1 MDTAEPEATAPAA
14 QSNADSGTSK
24 TEKTDSA
31 PTEPSSSAAASA
43 SASAPGSRYNSRH
56 GRDGNNAG
64 RTGGHWDSTDHCDSF
79 FNPRF
84 SNSNNPYQRNRPP
97 NYRWQRNDYSD
108 RSYYGQERYS
118 RYERR
123 TSEDRHNW
131 GYNPTRNNGGDQIR
145 QFNRNPES
153 KELKETEIDCES
165 KRASKAGLQPLETQ
179 KKSKENPENKESP
192 FRGQSNPKGGVSRSN
207 KCDIPARSKKN
218 NQNHKSQE
226 LKRTEVDCKS
236 KGASKADTCLLKTPS
251 NLKEQPENK
260 ERPFSGQSNKEKAA
274 LGGDSSQIKVPK
286 PIATRCSK
294 ELSFSGT
301 FRDHD
306 QTPTK
311 ANEKPSEN
319 PPPAAE
325 SESSQTYPKI
335 KVRPLT
341 ELLNHEIQ
349 AATEKNRLGRTA
361 PPERPP
367 NPLSYRPAPKIR
379 RLTVAGSGALD
390 PPDSPTSIKSHLAT
404 LDKESL
410 KYIINNSDT
419 IYEEHLKFQ
428 ARKRRMDEIGRQ
440 LKKFDLEKPKESR
453 VTLPIE
459 DEIVDDIDLPKALLQ
474 EIEKCLSIS
483 TSEAD
488 GSKSSPQK
496 EKVALEKREIQ
507 TEPSIKR
514 GECSKNS
521 PESKQ
526 EQEQNSSIKSGQCS
540 KIPEK
545 EKNSSPTEK
554 ETPTETM
561 AGANN
566 LMRRL
571 KAADEV
577 KTMTAVRQYNG
588 RLNGSLPPRGPLLP
602 FPKQDKKL
610 SSGERQERKV
620 GISSPK
626 KAKPKDKTKESTP
639 KDTAPAPPEATLSI
653 KKEITDCEI
662 IQPTGNATIV
672 VSSSSDEDEAEA
684 ETVDK
689 PHNKT
694 QPQRQATAVAKPNDE
709 EASDHSTTSQCSTES
724 SKRRYRQRLKLDAA
738 YVVDSFEKLIL
749 PHLKESLAERY
760 KSLNSDSIHTRLH
773 FISCVVTSSDHNSQS
788 ISKMEIA
795 KMQNNLK
802 LRNNRQGIEF
812 LLRQMVHVVNQQKQ
826 QAAAKRSKEQE
837 AKKLSNRIST
847 VTSAA
852 SESAESAKEPPPHQ
866 RSLGETAVAPPSS
879 QSPRQSSPSPSSRQS
894 PPALPSRQS
903 PPALPSRQS
912 PPALPSRQSPPALP
926 PRQSPPALS
935 SLQSPPGL
943 PFLQSPPALP
953 PRPII
958 PPFSVYPSGFLDST
972 LARVSPGVYSLSE
985 STDLLELSNDMVAHY
1000 LVEIDLRLLENQNR
1014 RSLLE
1019 EMIMKFQKEKSDLE
1033 IHSLE
1038 LQNRKFLLLN
1048 LAICRNHGPATA
1060 SSLILSTLATPVTA
1074 AATNSRPPI
1083 AESQAEVL
1091 GESCNKSEASS
1102 NQTQARRKG
1111 RVRRAVV
1118 VKYLPKRRARFNRRT
1133 AKRNDNSDELVA
1145 QLQLEI
1151 AAKEQTEKSEEIS
1164 PKMPM
1169 PLMEPDAVIK
1179 EEPMDFCNAMESQS
1193 PPPIIAENG
1202 ASPNKRSADPIPA
1215 AASRP
1220 KQSRKSKTITSTV
1233 SESNPTQQ
1241 PLAIIPPL
1249 PPPPPPP
1256 PEPNYNMPY
1265 QLPRSILKAPPPL
1278 PTQLRQHTVE
1288 SNGDM
1293 GSDLGFIRKGRLH
1306 SVVSPIT
1313 QIRIYKNHILAAAE
1327 DGDIYIF
1334 NLHNHKLERQIPKH
1348 GEAITNMHLCEKESF
1363 LYTTSLDGFL
1373 KKSSLEN
1380 LESVQQTV
1388 YVKEP
1393 LQSIDIAW
1401 DAAFIGSRW
1410 GHIFVYNVV
1419 TNKMIESPLLSTGQ
1433 SIIAVKA
1440 TKEGHR
1446 KIIILGCKGNFVNFH
1461 DAATGLLL
1469 RRLGVPDGLNV
1480 YSLLLN
1486 DGHVYCGTQ
1495 KNEIYKFEFASGNL
1509 VTKLSCGN
1517 GAVSMVSFRDRYL
1530 LIGCYDGFIY
1540 VLDKHKG
1547 SQVGRFEGAG
1557 RLVLALA
1564 IAGDS
1569 IVTSSKDN
1577 SLEVLEI
1584 PPEMLNG
1591 GQKCN

>member
-24 TEKTDSA
+24 TEKTASA
-31 PTEPSSSAAASA
+31 PTEPSSSA

-64 RTGGHWDSTDHCDSF
+64 RTGGHWDSTDHWQQNNRYAQRRINERWNRDMDRDSDSF
-79 FNPRF
+79 FNRF
-84 SNSNNPYQRNRPP
+84 SNRNNPYQQNRPP

-123 TSEDRHNW
+123 SSEDRHNW
-131 GYNPTRNNGGDQIR
+131 GYNPTRNNGNDQIR
-145 QFNRNPES
+145 NFHPNPES
-153 KELKETEIDCES
+153 KELKETETDCES
-165 KRASKAGLQPLETQ
+165 KGASKAGLRPLETQ
-179 KKSKENPENKESP
+179 KKSKENPENKESL
-192 FRGQSNPKGGVSRSN
+192 FRGQSDPKGGVSRSN
-207 KCDIPARSKKN
+207 NRDIPTRSKKN

-226 LKRTEVDCKS
+226 LKGTEVDRES
-236 KGASKADTCLLKTPS
+236 KGASKANLGLLKTPS
-251 NLKEQPENK
+251 NLKEQPGNK

-286 PIATRCSK
+286 PIATS
-294 ELSFSGT
+294 
-301 FRDHD
+301 
-306 QTPTK
+306 
-311 ANEKPSEN
+311 EKPSGN

-335 KVRPLT
+335 KVRPLA
-341 ELLNHEIQ
+341 ELLNHGIL
-349 AATEKNRLGRTA
+349 AATEENRLGRTA

-379 RLTVAGSGALD
+379 RLTVAGCGAFD
-390 PPDSPTSIKSHLAT
+390 PQDNPTSIESRLAN

-428 ARKRRMDEIGRQ
+428 ARKRLQDKIGRQ
-440 LKKFDLEKPKESR
+440 LKKFNLEKPKDSR
-453 VTLPIE
+453 VTPPIE
-459 DEIVDDIDLPKALLQ
+459 DEIVDDIKLPKVLLQ

-483 TSEAD
+483 TPEAD

-496 EKVALEKREIQ
+496 EKVALEEREIQ
-507 TEPSIKR
+507 TEPTIKR
-514 GECSKNS
+514 GECSKKS
-521 PESKQ
+521 SESKQ

-545 EKNSSPTEK
+545 GRNSSHREK

-588 RLNGSLPPRGPLLP
+588 RHSGSFPPRGPLLP

-610 SSGERQERKV
+610 SSGEGQERKI
-620 GISSPK
+620 GISSPT

-684 ETVDK
+684 EAETETVDK

-724 SKRRYRQRLKLDAA
+724 SKQRYRQKLKLDAD

-749 PHLKESLAERY
+749 PHLKESLAERF
-760 KSLNSDSIHTRLH
+760 KSLNSDSIQSRLH

-802 LRNNRQGIEF
+802 LRNNRLGIEF

-826 QAAAKRSKEQE
+826 QAVAQRSKEQE

-866 RSLGETAVAPPSS
+866 RLLRETAVDPPSS
-879 QSPRQSSPSPSSRQS
+879 QSPRQSSPLPSSRQS
-894 PPALPSRQS
+894 PPAM
-903 PPALPSRQS
+903 PSRQS

-935 SLQSPPGL
+935 SRQSPPGL

-953 PRPII
+953 PRPIN
-958 PPFSVYPSGFLDST
+958 PPFSVYPPGFLDSP
-972 LARVSPGVYSLSE
+972 LARVSPGGYPLSE
-985 STDLLELSNDMVAHY
+985 STEPLRHVTCDMVAHN
-1000 LVEIDLRLLENQNR
+1000 LVEIDRRLLENQNR
-1014 RSLLE
+1014 RSFLE

-1038 LQNRKFLLLN
+1038 MQNRKFLLIN
-1048 LAICRNHGPATA
+1048 SAMYSNHGPATA
-1060 SSLILSTLATPVTA
+1060 SSVMLSTLATQ
-1074 AATNSRPPI
+1074 
-1083 AESQAEVL
+1083 SQAEVL
-1091 GESCNKSEASS
+1091 GQSCNRNEASS
-1102 NQTQARRKG
+1102 NQTQARPKG

-1179 EEPMDFCNAMESQS
+1179 EEPMDFCNAMELQS
-1193 PPPIIAENG
+1193 PRPIIAENG
-1202 ASPNKRSADPIPA
+1202 ASPNKRSADHIPA

-1591 GQKCN
+1591 GQQCN